1 MDKFKLVADF
11 KPAGDQPGAIEKI
24 TASLKDKKRFQTLL
38 GVTGSGKTFTM
49 ANIVERVNRP
59 TLVISHNKTLAAQLF
74 SEFKEFFPKNA
85 IEYFVSYYDYYQP
98 EAYIPQTDVYIE
110 KDASINEDIDRLR
123 LSATSSLFSRRDT
136 LIVSSVSCIYGLGS
150 PEDYSNMLVNLE
162 VRERIPRKEL
172 LKKLIDIQYER
183 NNLELQRGKFRVLG
197 DIVEILPAYKQTA
210 YRIEFFDEKISRI
223 SETDPLTGDILT
235 HLEKIAIYP
244 AKHFVTTDEKIKRA
258 VRSISEELK
267 ETVHELRK
275 CDKILEA
282 ERLNARTKYDMDM
295 LTEAGYCNGIEN
307 YSRHISARPAG
318 SRPWCLLDYFE
329 KDFLIVLDESHVTLP
344 QLRAMYNGD
353 QARKKNLVEYGFRLP
368 SALDNRPLKF
378 EEFMGFA
385 NQILFV
391 SATPTDFEVSNSKTI
406 AEQIIRPTGLMDP
419 PITVRSTKTQVYD
432 LAKEI
437 KTRAKKGERTLVTT
451 LTKRLAEELTR
462 FLKDM
467 KLRVRYLHSEIN
479 TLDRIDIIRDLRL
492 GKFDALVGINL
503 LREGLDLPEVS
514 LVAVLDADKEGFLR
528 SWTSLV
534 QVAGRAARNVN
545 GEVILYAD
553 NVTRSMKKTIDIT
566 NERRKKQLEFN
577 QTHGIKPSTIKKA
590 IKEGVEAYRQ
600 AKKIVQDATGES
612 DREYDI
618 LEVLTQ
624 LEKDMEQAA
633 RNLQFERAIIYRDQ
647 IAKLKKMLPPT

>member
-1 MDKFKLVADF
+1 
-11 KPAGDQPGAIEKI
+11 
-24 TASLKDKKRFQTLL
+24 
-38 GVTGSGKTFTM
+38 
-49 ANIVERVNRP
+49 
-59 TLVISHNKTLAAQLF
+59 
-74 SEFKEFFPKNA
+74 
-85 IEYFVSYYDYYQP
+85 
-98 EAYIPQTDVYIE
+98 
-110 KDASINEDIDRLR
+110 
-123 LSATSSLFSRRDT
+123 
-136 LIVSSVSCIYGLGS
+136 
-150 PEDYSNMLVNLE
+150 
-162 VRERIPRKEL
+162 
-172 LKKLIDIQYER
+172 
-183 NNLELQRGKFRVLG
+183 
-197 DIVEILPAYKQTA
+197 
-210 YRIEFFDEKISRI
+210 
-223 SETDPLTGDILT
+223 
-235 HLEKIAIYP
+235 
-244 AKHFVTTDEKIKRA
+244 
-258 VRSISEELK
+258 
-267 ETVHELRK
+267 
-275 CDKILEA
+275 
-282 ERLNARTKYDMDM
+282 
-295 LTEAGYCNGIEN
+295 
-307 YSRHISARPAG
+307 
-318 SRPWCLLDYFE
+318 
-329 KDFLIVLDESHVTLP
+329 
-344 QLRAMYNGD
+344 MYNGD

-378 EEFMGFA
+378 EEFMELA

-419 PITVRSTKTQVYD
+419 PITVRTTKTQVYD

-437 KTRAKKGERTLVTT
+437 KTRAKKSERTLVTT

-553 NVTRSMKKTIDIT
+553 NETRSMKKTIDIT
-566 NERRKKQLEFN
+566 DQRRKKQSEFN
-577 QTHGIKPSTIKKA
+577 EDHGIKPSSIKKA

-600 AKKIVQDATGES
+600 AKKIVQDATGET
-612 DREYDI
+612 DEEYDI
-618 LEVLTQ
+618 QEVLNQ

-647 IAKLKKMLPPT
+647 ITKLKKMLPPT